1 MNRSSFIR
9 NLVGAFGV
17 AVLPVTLITS
27 YQKIYLLQCFIRGFR
42 FYNGESMLHQMA
54 EGDMLELVREPT
66 NTYDDCA
73 VALHFNKEKIGFVP
87 AESNE
92 VLSRLMDAK
101 VVDLQAQITHI
112 EKKAQAWENVHI
124 AIYVLKENGQQIVV
138 NKPYLTELETPNYHT
153 LNYNDDTF
161 GRVYYTYGNDEPDD
175 EYVVEDFYQDLVD
188 NHATENIYLNIHQ
201 NLDADSLADAVKNN
215 RFVTKISEVP
225 PSVKMDNVI
234 QTLDDAVINLD
245 NYFNES
251 GLVNVN
257 VQNLAQLPQHIK
269 TLVHTLDKQG
279 NKFVEVV
286 FNGN

>member
-17 AVLPVTLITS
+17 SVLPVNLLTS

-42 FYNGESMLHQMA
+42 FYNGENMLHQMA

-73 VALHFNKEKIGFVP
+73 IALHFNKEKIGFVP

-124 AIYVLKENGQQIVV
+124 AIYVLKENGQQMVA
-138 NKPYLTELETPNYHT
+138 NKPYLTELETPDYHT

-161 GRVYYTYGNDEPDD
+161 GRVYYTYGDDETDD

-188 NHATENIYLNIHQ
+188 NHAHETIYQNIHQ

-225 PSVKMDNVI
+225 PNVKMDNVV

-245 NYFNES
+245 NYFNDS

-269 TLVHTLDKQG
+269 SLVHKLDKQG
-279 NKFVEVV
+279 NRFVEVI
-286 FNGN
+286 FNAY